1 MSHQTELIKKLQE
14 IFQIDRTDL
23 DFGIYRILN
32 SRSQE
37 IGDYLQN
44 KLPAK
49 IQAAFSAS
57 GQTQIDGWKRELA
70 EAEKAASFLKG
81 GFFSFFTPITKSM
94 PPSERL

>member
-44 KLPAK
+44 
-49 IQAAFSAS
+49 S
-57 GQTQIDGWKRELA
+57 GCVFRVRPNAD
-70 EAEKAASFLKG
+70 
-81 GFFSFFTPITKSM
+81 
-94 PPSERL
+94 